1 MKLAAK
7 KNKILSAIMT
17 CVLAITLMAG
27 FPAVKAYAASGTV
40 YSCVINRCYRHPIT
54 KVIEDS
60 GGENSYATGQGM
72 VEGCVYSNGILEV
85 TDDGAYY
92 LTIRMSLMDYTS
104 GHSFQVQN
112 VGDSGWSTPSEIGI
126 TGNGSD
132 SNGTTADVC
141 MRVPSENCIVRGEMY
156 VEPMGRNV
164 IFYLYPSDYSEGNNT
179 DMNATMVTES
189 SNGTAVESS
198 GSGSV
203 DNSGTSGNSSLGSG
217 NSSLQSSG
225 SSDKSSSSSKKL
237 ESSVK
242 EAAKSNSDSS
252 SLDTEN
258 AVNSAEGL
266 SLSTA
271 KDGTSDSNSDSGNTS
286 SGNRI
291 FQIALAVVVTGL
303 ILLGAVSGVIYFFRK
318 NWRRWGGAEDDDEQT
333 FEKSIG
339 CPPCHDHDFFSG
351 RLCRPSQGK
360 KSSDSATQTES
371 STDETASS
379 KTADKKTSDSKSDKD
394 SSNEDAKS
402 LLEIDDPEEKA
413 AVEAA
418 KKKVQAMK
426 ESPRI
431 IATSPA
437 TADICDKLELDL
449 VGVCSSTVST
459 IPDRYKDVETVGTA
473 MSPDMEIVSSLN
485 PDWILSPVSL
495 QSDLQPKYEAIDT
508 DWAFLNLRSVPGMY
522 RSIQELGEIF
532 DREDQA
538 QKLVDEFT
546 EFYDDYKKKNEG
558 KDHPK
563 VMILMGLPGSYIIAT
578 PNSYVGSL
586 VELAGGEN
594 VYSDTDQE
602 FLTVNTE
609 DMKTKEPDIILR
621 AAHALPDQVV
631 EMFNKDFAEND
642 IWQHF
647 DAVKNGRV
655 YDLTYEYFGMSATFK
670 YPQALEELQ
679 PILYPESDEDSA
691 KAKETSDNA
700 QKKAK
705 DSDATEK
712 YNEQQSKQKGED
724 R

>member
-7 KNKILSAIMT
+7 KNKILFAIMT

-318 NWRRWGGAEDDDEQT
+318 NWRRWGGAEDDDE
-333 FEKSIG
+333 
-339 CPPCHDHDFFSG
+339 
-351 RLCRPSQGK
+351 
-360 KSSDSATQTES
+360 
-371 STDETASS
+371 
-379 KTADKKTSDSKSDKD
+379 
-394 SSNEDAKS
+394 
-402 LLEIDDPEEKA
+402 
-413 AVEAA
+413 
-418 KKKVQAMK
+418 
-426 ESPRI
+426 
-431 IATSPA
+431 
-437 TADICDKLELDL
+437 
-449 VGVCSSTVST
+449 
-459 IPDRYKDVETVGTA
+459 
-473 MSPDMEIVSSLN
+473 
-485 PDWILSPVSL
+485 
-495 QSDLQPKYEAIDT
+495 
-508 DWAFLNLRSVPGMY
+508 
-522 RSIQELGEIF
+522 
-532 DREDQA
+532 
-538 QKLVDEFT
+538 
-546 EFYDDYKKKNEG
+546 
-558 KDHPK
+558 
-563 VMILMGLPGSYIIAT
+563 
-578 PNSYVGSL
+578 
-586 VELAGGEN
+586 
-594 VYSDTDQE
+594 
-602 FLTVNTE
+602 
-609 DMKTKEPDIILR
+609 
-621 AAHALPDQVV
+621 
-631 EMFNKDFAEND
+631 
-642 IWQHF
+642 
-647 DAVKNGRV
+647 
-655 YDLTYEYFGMSATFK
+655 
-670 YPQALEELQ
+670 
-679 PILYPESDEDSA
+679 
-691 KAKETSDNA
+691 
-700 QKKAK
+700 
-705 DSDATEK
+705 
-712 YNEQQSKQKGED
+712 
-724 R
+724 

>member
-189 SNGTAVESS
+189 SNGTAAESG

-318 NWRRWGGAEDDDEQT
+318 NWRRWGGAEDDDE
-333 FEKSIG
+333 
-339 CPPCHDHDFFSG
+339 
-351 RLCRPSQGK
+351 
-360 KSSDSATQTES
+360 
-371 STDETASS
+371 
-379 KTADKKTSDSKSDKD
+379 
-394 SSNEDAKS
+394 
-402 LLEIDDPEEKA
+402 
-413 AVEAA
+413 
-418 KKKVQAMK
+418 
-426 ESPRI
+426 
-431 IATSPA
+431 
-437 TADICDKLELDL
+437 
-449 VGVCSSTVST
+449 
-459 IPDRYKDVETVGTA
+459 
-473 MSPDMEIVSSLN
+473 
-485 PDWILSPVSL
+485 
-495 QSDLQPKYEAIDT
+495 
-508 DWAFLNLRSVPGMY
+508 
-522 RSIQELGEIF
+522 
-532 DREDQA
+532 
-538 QKLVDEFT
+538 
-546 EFYDDYKKKNEG
+546 
-558 KDHPK
+558 
-563 VMILMGLPGSYIIAT
+563 
-578 PNSYVGSL
+578 
-586 VELAGGEN
+586 
-594 VYSDTDQE
+594 
-602 FLTVNTE
+602 
-609 DMKTKEPDIILR
+609 
-621 AAHALPDQVV
+621 
-631 EMFNKDFAEND
+631 
-642 IWQHF
+642 
-647 DAVKNGRV
+647 
-655 YDLTYEYFGMSATFK
+655 
-670 YPQALEELQ
+670 
-679 PILYPESDEDSA
+679 
-691 KAKETSDNA
+691 
-700 QKKAK
+700 
-705 DSDATEK
+705 
-712 YNEQQSKQKGED
+712 
-724 R
+724 

>member
-225 SSDKSSSSSKKL
+225 SSDKSSSSSSSKKL

-318 NWRRWGGAEDDDEQT
+318 NWRRWGGAEDDDE
-333 FEKSIG
+333 
-339 CPPCHDHDFFSG
+339 
-351 RLCRPSQGK
+351 
-360 KSSDSATQTES
+360 
-371 STDETASS
+371 
-379 KTADKKTSDSKSDKD
+379 
-394 SSNEDAKS
+394 
-402 LLEIDDPEEKA
+402 
-413 AVEAA
+413 
-418 KKKVQAMK
+418 
-426 ESPRI
+426 
-431 IATSPA
+431 
-437 TADICDKLELDL
+437 
-449 VGVCSSTVST
+449 
-459 IPDRYKDVETVGTA
+459 
-473 MSPDMEIVSSLN
+473 
-485 PDWILSPVSL
+485 
-495 QSDLQPKYEAIDT
+495 
-508 DWAFLNLRSVPGMY
+508 
-522 RSIQELGEIF
+522 
-532 DREDQA
+532 
-538 QKLVDEFT
+538 
-546 EFYDDYKKKNEG
+546 
-558 KDHPK
+558 
-563 VMILMGLPGSYIIAT
+563 
-578 PNSYVGSL
+578 
-586 VELAGGEN
+586 
-594 VYSDTDQE
+594 
-602 FLTVNTE
+602 
-609 DMKTKEPDIILR
+609 
-621 AAHALPDQVV
+621 
-631 EMFNKDFAEND
+631 
-642 IWQHF
+642 
-647 DAVKNGRV
+647 
-655 YDLTYEYFGMSATFK
+655 
-670 YPQALEELQ
+670 
-679 PILYPESDEDSA
+679 
-691 KAKETSDNA
+691 
-700 QKKAK
+700 
-705 DSDATEK
+705 
-712 YNEQQSKQKGED
+712 
-724 R
+724 

>member
-179 DMNATMVTES
+179 DMNATIVTES
-189 SNGTAVESS
+189 SNGTAAESG

-203 DNSGTSGNSSLGSG
+203 DNSGSTSSGNSSLGSG

-225 SSDKSSSSSKKL
+225 SSDKSSSSSSSKKL

-318 NWRRWGGAEDDDEQT
+318 NWRRWGGAEDDDE
-333 FEKSIG
+333 
-339 CPPCHDHDFFSG
+339 
-351 RLCRPSQGK
+351 
-360 KSSDSATQTES
+360 
-371 STDETASS
+371 
-379 KTADKKTSDSKSDKD
+379 
-394 SSNEDAKS
+394 
-402 LLEIDDPEEKA
+402 
-413 AVEAA
+413 
-418 KKKVQAMK
+418 
-426 ESPRI
+426 
-431 IATSPA
+431 
-437 TADICDKLELDL
+437 
-449 VGVCSSTVST
+449 
-459 IPDRYKDVETVGTA
+459 
-473 MSPDMEIVSSLN
+473 
-485 PDWILSPVSL
+485 
-495 QSDLQPKYEAIDT
+495 
-508 DWAFLNLRSVPGMY
+508 
-522 RSIQELGEIF
+522 
-532 DREDQA
+532 
-538 QKLVDEFT
+538 
-546 EFYDDYKKKNEG
+546 
-558 KDHPK
+558 
-563 VMILMGLPGSYIIAT
+563 
-578 PNSYVGSL
+578 
-586 VELAGGEN
+586 
-594 VYSDTDQE
+594 
-602 FLTVNTE
+602 
-609 DMKTKEPDIILR
+609 
-621 AAHALPDQVV
+621 
-631 EMFNKDFAEND
+631 
-642 IWQHF
+642 
-647 DAVKNGRV
+647 
-655 YDLTYEYFGMSATFK
+655 
-670 YPQALEELQ
+670 
-679 PILYPESDEDSA
+679 
-691 KAKETSDNA
+691 
-700 QKKAK
+700 
-705 DSDATEK
+705 
-712 YNEQQSKQKGED
+712 
-724 R
+724 